1 MLFPWQL
8 QQQPGVMQGGGAWRG
23 DAAYL
28 VGVPLL
34 REDVPDESLLHF
46 LLLHQELPQTLDG
59 QRRVVARPGAN
70 TVAAKQATSRAH

>member
-1 MLFPWQL
+1 
-8 QQQPGVMQGGGAWRG
+8 MQGAWPRGG
-23 DAAYL
+23 AAYL

-34 REDVPDESLLHF
+34 GEDVPDESLLHF

-70 TVAAKQATSRAH
+70 TAMAARAH